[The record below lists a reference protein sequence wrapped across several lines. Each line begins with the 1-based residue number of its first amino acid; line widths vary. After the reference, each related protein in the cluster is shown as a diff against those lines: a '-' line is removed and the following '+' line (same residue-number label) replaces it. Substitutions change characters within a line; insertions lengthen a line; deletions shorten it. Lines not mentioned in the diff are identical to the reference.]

1 MERLADDVTGVVHA
15 HDVEHLCG
23 PVNAEDATVWH
34 GTCLLSVNDC
44 PRCCNH
50 AGSSK
55 PYGKEA
61 GPFH

>member
-34 GTCLLSVNDC
+34 GT
-44 PRCCNH
+44 
-50 AGSSK
+50 
-55 PYGKEA
+55 
-61 GPFH
+61 